1 MTLKELY
8 EAKRNA
14 YAAWRAIMD
23 TAEKEGRA
31 LTAEDR
37 AACDVSE
44 KAIDGFNEQIAVQ
57 EGDIRRAQKLAAA
70 AESMTASPPVQIPVA
85 RGSDGANTPI
95 DRRSMRELMQDYA
108 GEGMNRLAM
117 LKAMA
122 EDDSPRA
129 KAANKAMRGYLL
141 NGYVDPALREQA
153 ALRMDS
159 DTAGGYLVV
168 PEQFLARLIMDID
181 KRVML
186 RSLSTVFPLTGA
198 ESLGVPTLAA
208 DIDDPDWT
216 TELKIGDEDTTL
228 AVGKRRLTPHP
239 VAKWIKVSKDLLRS
253 AAISVEGIVRD
264 RLAFKFAAVEETA
277 FMTGSGAGQPLG
289 IFTASA
295 AGITTSQDVSTGN
308 TNTTL
313 TTDGLIN
320 CKYKLEAQ
328 WLQNPNLRW
337 IFHRD
342 VVSFIRKL
350 KDGEGNYLWVPG
362 IAVDRP
368 DVILNVPVLMSE
380 YAPNTFTTGLYL
392 GIIGDLSYYW
402 IADNMSLQVQRL
414 VELYAGTNQDAFVG
428 RMSLDAMPV
437 LSTAFARVTL
447 T

>member
-14 YAAWRAIMD
+14 YAAWRTLMD

-37 AACDVSE
+37 AACDASE
-44 KAIDGFNEQIAVQ
+44 KAIDGFNVEIAEQ
-57 EGDIRRAQKLAAA
+57 EGDIRRQQKLAAV
-70 AESMTASPPVQIPVA
+70 AESMKATPPLQIPA
-85 RGSDGANTPI
+85 RGDDGGQTKP
-95 DRRSMRELMQDYA
+95 DRRTMSEIMRDHA
-108 GEGMNRLAM
+108 DGGMNRTAM

-122 EDDSPRA
+122 DNDTPQA
-129 KAANKAMRGYLL
+129 KAANKAFRQYLL
-141 NGYVDPALREQA
+141 NGYIDPVLREQA

-168 PEQFLARLIMDID
+168 PEQFLARLIQDID

-186 RSLSTVFPLTGA
+186 RSMATVIPLTGA
-198 ESLGVPTLAA
+198 ESLGVPTLNA
-208 DIDDPDWT
+208 DIDDPEWT
-216 TELKIGDEDTTL
+216 TELKVGDEDTTL
-228 AVGKRRLTPHP
+228 AFGKRRLTPHP

-253 AAISVEGIVRD
+253 AAVSVESIVRE
-264 RLAFKFAAVEETA
+264 RLAYKFGTVEETA
-277 FMTGSGAGQPLG
+277 FMTGSGAGEPLG

-295 AGITTSQDVSTGN
+295 AGITTSQDISTGN
-308 TNTTL
+308 TNTTI

-320 CKYKLEAQ
+320 CKYGLEAQ

-337 IFHRD
+337 IFHRE
-342 VVSFIRKL
+342 VVAYIRKL

-362 IAVDRP
+362 LAVDRP
-368 DVILNVPVLMSE
+368 DVILNVPVLISE
-380 YAPNTFTTGLYL
+380 YAPHAFTTGQYL
-392 GIIGDLSYYW
+392 GLIGDLSYYW

-428 RMSLDAMPV
+428 RMSLDAMPI